1 MSAYTSTL
9 NDTSF
14 RLATVEMVSGV
25 ENNRNEP
32 QIPSVTLTT
41 YQISDATTPSYNA
54 LSYTWGPPRRNAPGF
69 VQSDDWP
76 ILLNGEPFHVKT
88 NLYDA
93 LLHLCQYCPRKLV
106 WIDALCINQSN
117 TAERQPQVSAMD
129 RIYNGASTVLI
140 WLGKPSAKLQLGL
153 EIADRVGELAMREAK
168 RIISNQRYDLSLSL
182 GDMKRNYGME
192 PFALDEAD
200 GLVTL
205 FESYWFS
212 RVWVIQ
218 EVALAKEVGVF
229 YGDGILSYDKI
240 GATATFLHLTGLS
253 IAVTTLVSIARGDNS
268 VDPLDEVHIYQAE
281 RIQLLRE
288 WCRGGR
294 SNWLDVLP
302 LIDFSAG
309 IEDDQLINRPGKGG
323 SAGLILLKLLLW
335 TVGFRAMDQR
345 DVVYGLWGILQHMAN
360 AQGVEMPKHLRPN
373 YDITAAELLQTVARE
388 ILETSGTLMLLTL
401 VKDPSRR
408 KTQGLPS
415 WCPDFSPIL
424 DSHPLCGPK
433 FKSVAKVNAGGCMT
447 EMLDRLSL
455 GEGGATLHLKGVS
468 LGTVELIGESSD
480 EIKDAK
486 LEGWIKILSRM
497 GQVYPPTGQSSF
509 EAFWRTLIHDDDF
522 SSRPAKLPQSENFR
536 DMLLMLMVKRL
547 HRVFEAGGAEAVT
560 ELIQSWKDLGLDN
573 LAERYPHHIYGT
585 SFLQSCCRWVGLL
598 PETETEHLLPPEESA
613 AWRQGRHASAA
624 VFELLLGGT
633 LFFRRIAL
641 TSERHLAHASES
653 MSTGDEVWIVSGCP
667 SPLVLRRVRSGRDR
681 YCLISEGYVHGAM
694 NGEVVANGVE
704 WQDIILV

>member
-9 NDTSF
+9 DDTSF
-14 RLATVEMVSGV
+14 RLATVELVSGV
-25 ENNRNEP
+25 ENNKNEP
-32 QIPSVTLTT
+32 QIPSVALTT
-41 YQISDATTPSYNA
+41 YQISADTTPSYNA

-76 ILLNGEPFHVKT
+76 ILLNGEAFCVKT

-93 LLHLCQYCPRKLV
+93 LLHLCQYCPQKPV

-117 TAERQPQVSAMD
+117 MAERQPQVSAMD
-129 RIYNGASTVLI
+129 RIHNGASTVLI

-182 GDMKRNYGME
+182 GDMKRNYGLE
-192 PFALDEAD
+192 PFTLDEAD

-229 YGDGILSYDKI
+229 YGDEILSYDKI

-253 IAVTTLVSIARGDNS
+253 IAVTTLVSIARGDGS
-268 VDPLDEVHIYQAE
+268 VDTLDEVHIYQAE
-281 RIQLLRE
+281 RIQLPRE
-288 WCRGGR
+288 WCRGER

-302 LIDFSAG
+302 LIDFLAG

-335 TVGFRAMDQR
+335 TVGFRATDQR

-360 AQGVEMPKHLRPN
+360 AQGVDMPRHLQPN
-373 YDITAAELLQTVARE
+373 YDITAAELLETVARE
-388 ILETSGTLMLLTL
+388 TLEASGTLMLLTL

-424 DSHPLCGPK
+424 DRHPLCGPK
-433 FKSVAKVNAGGCMT
+433 FKFVAKVNAGG
-447 EMLDRLSL
+447 
-455 GEGGATLHLKGVS
+455 HK
-468 LGTVELIGESSD
+468 
-480 EIKDAK
+480 
-486 LEGWIKILSRM
+486 
-497 GQVYPPTGQSSF
+497 
-509 EAFWRTLIHDDDF
+509 
-522 SSRPAKLPQSENFR
+522 
-536 DMLLMLMVKRL
+536 
-547 HRVFEAGGAEAVT
+547 
-560 ELIQSWKDLGLDN
+560 
-573 LAERYPHHIYGT
+573 
-585 SFLQSCCRWVGLL
+585 
-598 PETETEHLLPPEESA
+598 
-613 AWRQGRHASAA
+613 
-624 VFELLLGGT
+624 
-633 LFFRRIAL
+633 
-641 TSERHLAHASES
+641 
-653 MSTGDEVWIVSGCP
+653 
-667 SPLVLRRVRSGRDR
+667 
-681 YCLISEGYVHGAM
+681 
-694 NGEVVANGVE
+694 
-704 WQDIILV
+704 

>member
-9 NDTSF
+9 DDTSF
-14 RLATVEMVSGV
+14 RLATVELVYGV
-25 ENNRNEP
+25 ENNKNKP

-41 YQISDATTPSYNA
+41 YQISDATTPRYNA
-54 LSYTWGPPRRNAPGF
+54 LSYTWGPPRRNAPR
-69 VQSDDWP
+69 
-76 ILLNGEPFHVKT
+76 ICVKT

-93 LLHLCQYCPRKLV
+93 LLHLCQYCPGKPV

-117 TAERQPQVSAMD
+117 MAERQPQVSIMNK
-129 RIYNGASTVLI
+129 IYNGASTVLI
-140 WLGKPSAKLQLGL
+140 WLGKLSAKLQLGL
-153 EIADRVGELAMREAK
+153 EIVDRVGELATREAQ

-182 GDMKRNYGME
+182 GDMKRNYGLE
-192 PFALDEAD
+192 PLTLDEAD
-200 GLVTL
+200 GLITL

-253 IAVTTLVSIARGDNS
+253 VAIITAVTLARGDNS
-268 VDPLDEVHIYQAE
+268 VDALDEVHIYQAE

-294 SNWLDVLP
+294 SNWLEVLP

-309 IEDDQLINRPGKGG
+309 IEDGQLISRPGKDG

-335 TVGFRAMDQR
+335 TIGFRATDQR
-345 DVVYGLWGILQHMAN
+345 DVVCGLWGILQHMAN
-360 AQGVEMPKHLRPN
+360 AQGVDMPKHLRPN
-373 YDITAAELLQTVARE
+373 YDISAAKLLERVARE

-401 VKDPSRR
+401 VKGPSRR
-408 KTQGLPS
+408 KTPGLPS

-433 FKSVAKVNAGGCMT
+433 FKSVAKVNAGG
-447 EMLDRLSL
+447 L
-455 GEGGATLHLKGVS
+455 
-468 LGTVELIGESSD
+468 ELIGGSST

-486 LEGWIKILSRM
+486 VEGWIKILSRM
-497 GQVYPPTGQSSF
+497 GQVYPPTGQSSL
-509 EAFWRTLIHDDDF
+509 EAFWRTLIHDDF
-522 SSRPAKLPQSENFR
+522 SSRPAQSPQSENFR
-536 DMLLMLMVKRL
+536 DVVLMLMFKRL
-547 HRVFEAGGAEAVT
+547 NRVFGAGGIEAVT
-560 ELIQSWKDLGLDN
+560 ELIQSWKDIDLDG
-573 LAERYPHHIYGT
+573 LAERYPNHIYGT
-585 SFLQSCCRWVGLL
+585 SFLRSCCRRVGLL
-598 PETETEHLLPPEESA
+598 PETETERLLPPEESA
-613 AWRQGRHASAA
+613 VWTQSRRASAA

-641 TSERHLAHASES
+641 TSGGHLAHASES
-653 MSTGDEVWIVSGCP
+653 ISAGDEVWIVSGCP
-667 SPLVLRRVRSGRDR
+667 SPLVLRRLGSERGR
-681 YCLISEGYVHGAM
+681 YCLISEGYVHGVM
-694 NGEVVANGVE
+694 NGEVATNDVK
-704 WQDIILV
+704 WQDITLV

>member
-9 NDTSF
+9 DDTSF
-14 RLATVEMVSGV
+14 RLATVELASGV

-32 QIPSVTLTT
+32 RIPSITLTT
-41 YQISDATTPSYNA
+41 YQISDVTTPSYNA
-54 LSYTWGPPRRNAPGF
+54 LSYTWGPPRRNAPGK
-69 VQSDDWP
+69 P
-76 ILLNGEPFHVKT
+76 
-88 NLYDA
+88 
-93 LLHLCQYCPRKLV
+93 V

-153 EIADRVGELAMREAK
+153 EIADRVSKLAMREAK
-168 RIISNQRYDLSLSL
+168 RIISNQRYDLSSSL
-182 GDMKRNYGME
+182 GDMKRNYGLE
-192 PFALDEAD
+192 PFTLDEAD

-212 RVWVIQ
+212 RVWIIQ

-253 IAVTTLVSIARGDNS
+253 IAVTTLVSIARGNNS
-268 VDPLDEVHIYQAE
+268 ADPLDEVHIYQAE

-288 WCRGGR
+288 WCRGRR
-294 SNWLDVLP
+294 SNY
-302 LIDFSAG
+302 
-309 IEDDQLINRPGKGG
+309 IEDDQLINCPGKGG
-323 SAGLILLKLLLW
+323 SAGLIILKLLLW
-335 TVGFRAMDQR
+335 TVGFRATDQR
-345 DVVYGLWGILQHMAN
+345 DVVYGLWGILQHMAT
-360 AQGVEMPKHLRPN
+360 AQGVEIPKHLRPN
-373 YDITAAELLQTVARE
+373 YDITAAELLQTVARG

-401 VKDPSRR
+401 VEDPSRR
-408 KTQGLPS
+408 KTQ
-415 WCPDFSPIL
+415 
-424 DSHPLCGPK
+424 SHPLCGPK
-433 FKSVAKVNAGGCMT
+433 FKYVAKVNAGGCMR

-455 GEGGATLHLKGVS
+455 GEGDATLHLKGVS

-486 LEGWIKILSRM
+486 LEGWIRILSRM

-509 EAFWRTLIHDDDF
+509 EAFWRHSFMAMTF
-522 SSRPAKLPQSENFR
+522 
-536 DMLLMLMVKRL
+536 LL
-547 HRVFEAGGAEAVT
+547 
-560 ELIQSWKDLGLDN
+560 
-573 LAERYPHHIYGT
+573 RYPHHIYGT
-585 SFLQSCCRWVGLL
+585 SFLQSSCRWVGLL
-598 PETETEHLLPPEESA
+598 PETETEYLLPPRESA
-613 AWRQGRHASAA
+613 AWRQSRHASAA

-641 TSERHLAHASES
+641 TSERYLAHASES

-667 SPLVLRRVRSGRDR
+667 SPLVLRRVGSGRDR
-681 YCLISEGYVHGAM
+681 YCLIGEGYVHRAM
-694 NGEVVANGVE
+694 NGEAVANDVR
-704 WQDIILV
+704 WQDITLV